1 VLDENAALWQ
11 GQISAPAGGSVL
23 RTRRFWRQ
31 FYRLEQDW
39 DSDAFPETYRFHFY
53 VSSATRSAGRLL
65 VVSSAPNETL
75 LHIAG
80 TNTVGYV
87 EIGRV
92 DEVNTEPHA
101 FRWSEV
107 QAIARYLDR
116 QRASPVDPS
125 IALLLLSA
133 FVGGVDDDRVS
144 LTNLLSDELEMLG
157 LLSEVEIAEVIGYRF
172 VATYGTF
179 KYERIWWTPDPVVGW
194 RLDGAPPD
202 KGYDKSLPGYSG
214 RIPGDFPADD
224 FLALPR
230 EVGVDDV

>member
-1 VLDENAALWQ
+1 
-11 GQISAPAGGSVL
+11 VL

-31 FYRLEQDW
+31 FYRLEQEW
-39 DSDAFPETYRFHFY
+39 DSDAFSETYQFNFY
-53 VSSATRSAGRLL
+53 VSSPARSVGRLL
-65 VVSSAPNETL
+65 IVSSAPDETL
-75 LHIAG
+75 LHIVGA
-80 TNTVGYV
+80 NTVGYV

-92 DEVNTEPHA
+92 DEVNTEPHT

-133 FVGGVDDDRVS
+133 FVGGVDDDRLS
-144 LTNLLSDELEMLG
+144 LTTLLSVELEKLG
-157 LLSEVEIAEVIGYRF
+157 LLSEVEIAEVIEFRF
-172 VATYGTF
+172 VARYGTF

-202 KGYDKSLPGYSG
+202 KSYDKSHPGYSG
-214 RIPGDFPADD
+214 RILGDFPADD
-224 FLALPR
+224 FLALLH

>member
-11 GQISAPAGGSVL
+11 GQRSAPGGGSVL

-31 FYRLEQDW
+31 FYRLEQEW
-39 DSDAFPETYRFHFY
+39 DSDAFPETYRFSFY
-53 VSSATRSAGRLL
+53 VPSATRSVGRLL
-65 VVSSAPNETL
+65 IVSSAPDETL
-75 LHIAG
+75 LHFAS
-80 TNTVGYV
+80 TNTVGDI

-92 DEVNTEPHA
+92 DEVNTEPHT

-116 QRASPVDPS
+116 QRASPVNPS

-144 LTNLLSDELEMLG
+144 LTTLLSVELERLG
-157 LLSEVEIAEVIGYRF
+157 LLSEVEIAEVIKYRL

-194 RLDGAPPD
+194 RLDGTPPN
-202 KGYDKSLPGYSG
+202 KSYDNSHPGYSG
-214 RIPGDFPADD
+214 RIPGDFPADG
-224 FLALPR
+224 FLALLR
-230 EVGVDDV
+230 DVGVDDV